1 MCKNSK
7 KRKCGYLIRIGVKF
21 WGKFGGWVE
30 TYPREGDDKKKRR
43 IRKERIFG
51 QVNHYTSLGV
61 WKVLWYSY
69 KHSWHKRNT
78 IHFDGEGHPLTK
90 LYGVGNIRVI
100 GSPSTPYTSL
110 IYNLI
115 VNYAELLMVGGD
127 NPTSSF
133 NTNIMDTMDTM
144 EKLTCTDATL
154 CVKDIYTLVPW
165 NGDYFQG

>member
-1 MCKNSK
+1 M
-7 KRKCGYLIRIGVKF
+7 
-21 WGKFGGWVE
+21 
-30 TYPREGDDKKKRR
+30 
-43 IRKERIFG
+43 
-51 QVNHYTSLGV
+51 NHYTSLGV

-100 GSPSTPYTSL
+100 GSTSTPYTSL